1 MATLRRI
8 TVSNVAGFAPPALQA
23 LVGDAVTWHN
33 DDATA
38 IHQPYPVGGKPGD
51 WVPPITGGNSSV
63 QYNLGTPGALAYLD
77 ANNPALKGRI
87 LIANLV
93 QVGPVFGGSGSAYV
107 PSPLQVPVGTTVVW
121 QNSDSVPHQPYPAGG
136 SRTAWFAHPIPP
148 GTYSLPVTFSTAGS
162 ISYQDALNPSLTG
175 VIVVK

>member
-8 TVSNVAGFAPPALQA
+8 TVSNAAGFNPPALQA

-33 DDATA
+33 DDATT
-38 IHQPYPVGGKPGD
+38 HQPYPAGGKPGG
-51 WVPPITGGNSSV
+51 WVPPITGNNSSE
-63 QYNLGTPGALAYLD
+63 QFNLGTPGTFPYLD
-77 ANNPALKGRI
+77 ANNPALKGSI
-87 LIANLV
+87 LVATPI

-107 PSPLQVPVGTTVVW
+107 PSPAQVPVGTTVVW

-136 SRTAWFAHPIPP
+136 SPTAWFAQPIPP
-148 GTYSLPVTFSTAGS
+148 GQYSSPVTFSTAGS
-162 ISYQDALNPSLTG
+162 ISYQDAKNPSLTG